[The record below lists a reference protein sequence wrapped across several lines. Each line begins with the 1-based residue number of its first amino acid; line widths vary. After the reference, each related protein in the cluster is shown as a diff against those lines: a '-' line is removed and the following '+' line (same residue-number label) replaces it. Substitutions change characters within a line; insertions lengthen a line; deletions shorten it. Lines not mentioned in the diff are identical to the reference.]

1 VTAMALK
8 PDDEGLGNIRP
19 DEVVA
24 LEPGDEGLGNIRP
37 DNQSNVRNISQAT

>member
-1 VTAMALK
+1 VTNLALE

-19 DEVVA
+19 DEIVA

-37 DNQSNVRNISQAT
+37 DEVARVKGAD